1 MVQVTGPLHSGEAR
15 GSIGDLTYY
24 SFRGR
29 SYVRLKSDPPTE
41 FSQAQLDHQARIRNA
56 VVAWAALSDAQRLLW
71 DNFSAAHYDLDWR
84 GTPIHLT
91 GVNLFTR
98 SFVQLAVV
106 STTITPLL
114 PKALFPRMYGF
125 LSFIPGSE
133 VGAITYSS
141 PTQSDIGSM
150 KSVLKLCGPLLATQ
164 KPDLRHAAIYSMEW
178 YDTDAFSVDLVV
190 DKWYGAWLKHYSC
203 LSGFSSP
210 TIYLRFQYT
219 EMAP

>member
-29 SYVRLKSDPPTE
+29 SYVRLKSDPPTV
-41 FSQAQLDHQARIRNA
+41 FSQSQLDHQARIRNA
-56 VVAWAALSDAQRLLW
+56 VVAWAALTDAQRLLW

-114 PKALFPRMYGF
+114 PKALFPRLYGS
-125 LSFIPGSE
+125 LAFIPYSE
-133 VGAITYSS
+133 ACPIAYSS
-141 PTQSDIGSM
+141 PSQPDIGSM
-150 KSVLKLCGPLLATQ
+150 KSVLKLCGPLKATQ
-164 KPDLRHAAIYSMEW
+164 KPDLRHAAIHSVVSYETGLF
-178 YDTDAFSVDLVV
+178 YVDLVV
-190 DKWYGAWLKHYSC
+190 DKWYGAWVKHYSC

-210 TIYLRFQYT
+210 TIYLRFQFT
-219 EMAP
+219 KEAP